1 MDQQTLTDPQLAA
14 EIAQGFVPVK
24 VDAQNRSAIV
34 KAYQIKAYPTLLL
47 LAPDKTVIDSIR
59 GYQTPAQVHKRL
71 NAARRIMTA
80 DERKTLR
87 R

>member
-1 MDQQTLTDPQLAA
+1 
-14 EIAQGFVPVK
+14 VK
-24 VDAQNRSAIV
+24 VDAQNRTAFV

-47 LAPDKTVIDSIR
+47 LAPDKTVIDSVK

-71 NAARRIMTA
+71 NAARRAVTA
-80 DERKTLR
+80 EERKTVR